1 MEMLVLATLVADA
14 AIVGNVSC
22 AVFIAER
29 GAALSA
35 AKWSWFVFS
44 IILAAHPAGIVAGP
58 TDVSAEGSIVSCHFV
73 IYIAIWT
80 LDSNQLRFEWL

>member
-58 TDVSAEGSIVSCHFV
+58 TDVSAEGSIVSGHFV
-73 IYIAIWT
+73 VYVTIGA
-80 LDSNQLRFEWL
+80 LNSDQLCVEWL